1 MTRFLKKIE
10 ELKQIDIT
18 NIQAVTK
25 KVIELKQIDI
35 TAQVKDSVTNN
46 ILKFDMQ
53 NSLTHYRAFSIFDK
67 EPETIEWIRGFKNK
81 SIFYDIGANVGVFTI
96 FSSIIKDINCF
107 AFEPNALNFQIL
119 VKNININKLTKNV
132 FAYPIGLSD
141 ITEFTTLYM
150 NGLTTGGSGHSV
162 GKPYDHNLEISD
174 EFNRKQQVLSIKIDD
189 LIEKWNFPVP
199 NYLKIDVDNIENKV
213 VKGASKLIKNKNLK
227 SVLIEINPE
236 RKDDLE
242 ILNFLK
248 SHGFKFDKAQVKK
261 ATRTEG
267 WNKGYANHIFYR

>member
-1 MTRFLKKIE
+1 MSQLLKKIE
-10 ELKQIDIT
+10 ELKQINIT
-18 NIQAVTK
+18 NFQAVTK
-25 KVIELKQIDI
+25 KIIELKQIDI
-35 TAQVKDSVTNN
+35 TAQVKDSVTDN

-53 NSLTHYRAFSIFDK
+53 NSLTHYRAHSIFDK
-67 EPETIEWIRGFKNK
+67 EPETIEWIRGFKDK
-81 SIFYDIGANVGVFTI
+81 STFYDIGANVGIFTI

-119 VKNININKLTKNV
+119 VKNININNLTKNV
-132 FAYPIGLSD
+132 YAYPLGLSD
-141 ITEFTTLYM
+141 TTEFTTLYM
-150 NGLTTGGSGHSV
+150 NNLTTGGSGHSV
-162 GKPYDHNLEISD
+162 GKPYDHNLEISQ
-174 EFNRKQQVLSIKIDD
+174 FKRKQQVLSIKIDD

-213 VKGASKLIKNKNLK
+213 VKGASKLIKNKNLR

-236 RKDDLE
+236 REDDLE
-242 ILNFLK
+242 ILNFFN
-248 SHGFKFDKAQVKK
+248 SNGFKVDKKQVKK